1 MPTFPKHQLLADL
14 EAAVQQ
20 TIDQVRSLTATETD
34 LLNKQPG
41 YRKWSGAQVLE
52 HLNIYN
58 RAYLPGLEK
67 RMIPASGKQAEFKS
81 GWLGN
86 YFTKVMQPG
95 ADGTVGNKMSAPRD
109 ARPGE
114 QQNAEQVVKEFIAGQ
129 QHLLQLLGKA
139 KTADLDIRI
148 PTSISKLIRLKAGDT
163 FRFLI
168 AHQQRH
174 LAQFVRTMEA
184 VR

>member
-1 MPTFPKHQLLADL
+1 MPTFPKHQLLAAL
-14 EAAVQQ
+14 KVAVQQ
-20 TIDQVRSLTATETD
+20 TIGQVQAIPTAATD

-58 RAYLPGLEK
+58 RIYLPEIEK
-67 RMIPASGKQAEFKS
+67 RMISIAGGHDEFKS

-86 YFTKVMQPG
+86 YFTKVMQPD
-95 ADGTVGNKMSAPRD
+95 ADGMVANKMSAPKD
-109 ARPGE
+109 ARPQE
-114 QQNAEQVVKEFIAGQ
+114 KLNAGKVVSDFIAGQ
-129 QHLLQLLGKA
+129 QHLLQLLNKA
-139 KTADLDIRI
+139 EAANLDTRI

-174 LAQFVRTMEA
+174 LTQLTRTLDA